1 LETKKLVVVLT
12 LCISVAT
19 WVYFKDR
26 RDLLKKIYMPG
37 TVTVFLQ
44 GNVSRSGIYQIPA
57 GADLQ
62 DLLELSGNADSV
74 NPKEIQ
80 MESSLFDG
88 QIVRIGMGK

>member
-37 TVTVFLQ
+37 TLTVFLQ
-44 GNVSRSGIYQIPA
+44 GNVSSPGIYKIPA
-57 GADLQ
+57 GADVQ
-62 DLLELSGNADSV
+62 DLLELSGNASAV
-74 NPKEIQ
+74 NPQEMQI
-80 MESSLFDG
+80 ESSLFDG

>member
-1 LETKKLVVVLT
+1 METKKLVVVLT

-26 RDLLKKIYMPG
+26 RELLKKIYVPG
-37 TVTVFLQ
+37 TVTVLLQ
-44 GNVSRSGIYQIPA
+44 GNVSKSGIYKIPA

-62 DLLELSGNADSV
+62 DLLELSGNAELV